1 MKYTILISILF
12 AVVQSPCG
20 KLDDYISEWRH
31 KHHIALSEM
40 RFVEDAPQYAEYYI
54 HPYSSGY
61 HIYDS
66 YNYLYQKL
74 FEDCGRVADIN
85 LVYDDYSRHRVLQL
99 LKNEFEE
106 GELDTL
112 VKRHASI
119 SARKIVNAE
128 IWKKYGES
136 DIAQYNVLKNKD
148 SLPYKM
154 FLDSLIEIRK
164 PIERDLLVNTYRFE
178 LQEIIKL
185 AGGVEYEGI
194 EEQLERMFND
204 ATLIKM
210 KDDVFIALVRH
221 KVEPYYTNFFEKHKY
236 DPMKYEEYDRCN
248 NEIWDIKELVK
259 YAPCQKSILYTID
272 YLKSNDYYILTTADG
287 TEPVKKTV
295 RGETFALLCTY
306 LINSDFMR
314 IIKDFSDK
322 YYITDDECQQVI
334 NWLKAN
340 YGKYEIRRFW

>member
-1 MKYTILISILF
+1 MKSLLISIII
-12 AVVQSPCG
+12 ATAQVPCE
-20 KLDDYISEWRH
+20 KLDNYISEWRQ

-40 RFVEDAPQYAEYYI
+40 RYVEDAPQYAEVYV
-54 HPYSSGY
+54 HPYKSGY
-61 HIYDS
+61 SIYAS
-66 YNYLYQKL
+66 YNYYYQKL

-99 LKNEFEE
+99 LKNEFEK

-136 DIAQYNVLKNKD
+136 DIVQYNALQNKD
-148 SLPYKM
+148 SLPYKL
-154 FLDSLIEIRK
+154 FLDSLIEVRK
-164 PIERDLLVNTYRFE
+164 PIERDLLENTYRFE
-178 LQEIIKL
+178 LQEVIKL
-185 AGGVEYEGI
+185 AGCIEFEGI
-194 EEQLERMFND
+194 EEQLELMLKD
-204 ATLIKM
+204 TTLSKM
-210 KDDVFIALVRH
+210 KDDIFIALVRH
-221 KVEPYYTNFFEKHKY
+221 KVEPYYTIFFEKHKY
-236 DPMKYEEYDRCN
+236 NPMKYEEYDRCT
-248 NEIWDIKELVK
+248 NEIWDIKELVE

-272 YLKSNDYYILTTADG
+272 YLKCNDYYILTNADG

-295 RGETFALLCTY
+295 KGETLKLLCTY
-306 LINSDFMR
+306 LFNSDLMQL
-314 IIKDFSDK
+314 IKGFSDK